1 MFITFTDIM
10 VWLLSFS
17 LCPVAAPARLRVCL
31 GHSTEAAARKVEVK
45 ETRVMRSDEGRSS
58 ELSGW
63 SRSSQREA
71 GFLDLRF
78 CRRLFFS
85 RVPVC
90 STQINRGRILH
101 LPRGDRSSGRVKAY
115 FSLLILILATDTVSQ
130 GSVSQVVKQRSLTT
144 YE

>member
-71 GFLDLRF
+71 GFLDFRF
-78 CRRLFFS
+78 CRRLFS
-85 RVPVC
+85 LVC
-90 STQINRGRILH
+90 FTQINRGRILH
-101 LPRGDRSSGRVKAY
+101 LPLGDRSSRRVKAY
-115 FSLLILILATDTVSQ
+115 FGLLILILATDTVSQ